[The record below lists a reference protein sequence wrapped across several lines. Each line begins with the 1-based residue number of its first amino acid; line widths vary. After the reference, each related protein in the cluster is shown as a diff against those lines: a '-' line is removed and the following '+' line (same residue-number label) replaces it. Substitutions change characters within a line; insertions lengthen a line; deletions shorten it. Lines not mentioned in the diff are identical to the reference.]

1 MTSPQP
7 RVGKVASFLK
17 TQQEYPPEETQ
28 RASIAKKKK
37 KSTVRDD
44 TYSPS
49 PTGCA
54 VDTIDLDGEI
64 SAWQPWRRHPL
75 RS

>member
-37 KSTVRDD
+37 KAQSEMTH
-44 TYSPS
+44 TLP
-49 PTGCA
+49 PLLA
-54 VDTIDLDGEI
+54 VQWT
-64 SAWQPWRRHPL
+64 Q
-75 RS
+75 